1 MPRVLDPF
9 AQVVKTS
16 KPVPFEFVLDRLAS
30 LSPHTKPMF
39 GCIAVYLGERIVMV
53 LRDKGPSDA
62 DNGVWLAFEPE
73 REAEVSSAFP
83 RLQAIE
89 VFSGSVRGWRK
100 LSSRSPEFEDDVL
113 EACRR
118 LSVGDALLG
127 KVPGRR
133 KPATKRATKRKKA

>member
-16 KPVPFEFVLDRLAS
+16 KPVPFAFVLDKLAS
-30 LSPHTKPMF
+30 LSPHTRPMF
-39 GCIAVYLGERIVMV
+39 GCLAVYLGERIVMV
-53 LRDKGPSDA
+53 LRDKGPIDA

-73 REAEVSSAFP
+73 REAEVFRAFP

-89 VFSGSVRGWRK
+89 VFSASVRGWRK

-113 EACRR
+113 DACRR
-118 LSVGDALLG
+118 ISAGDTLLG
-127 KVPGRR
+127 KLPGRR
-133 KPATKRATKRKKA
+133 KSAPKRAKKKKA